1 MGRSKQEATERN
13 TRESAVELVDGL
25 TESLK
30 LEPYAVRPGLGMPFG
45 YADAKTGKLS
55 PTQHKYVSW
64 TFDPAVYT
72 TIELLHLTDTQ
83 FGHVECQEDRI
94 AEYRDWV
101 LRKPNRF
108 VLLGG
113 DMVDAATVL
122 SPGQPWENVC
132 EPQSQVYRFCELI
145 APLRPR
151 ILGYVGG
158 NHERRGV
165 KTFGDLG
172 VLISRLLRIP
182 YSNGRQ
188 LIDIHYG
195 AHRQSAVDR
204 PFQIDLW
211 HGRGASRTDG
221 AKVQMVGNYVKD
233 HPGADLYLTGH
244 LHDCFVFQ
252 KFRERRLAAS
262 HNVKIRKYYFGMSS
276 SFLNTWGTYAEV
288 SGMSITDVAMIRVIL
303 EPSGHSEVT
312 IR

>member
-1 MGRSKQEATERN
+1 MATKKPTASKADS
-13 TRESAVELVDGL
+13 RESLLAISD
-25 TESLK
+25 SLR
-30 LEPYAVRPGLGMPFG
+30 LPPYTIRPNLGMRYG
-45 YADAKTGKLS
+45 S
-55 PTQHKYVSW
+55 QSKYVSW
-64 TFDPAVYT
+64 TFNPAVYT
-72 TIELLHLTDTQ
+72 SLELLHLTDLQ
-83 FGHVECQEDRI
+83 FGHVECQVDRI
-94 AEYRDWV
+94 IEYRDWA
-101 LRKPNRF
+101 LSKPNRF

-113 DMVDAATVL
+113 DLIDAATVL
-122 SPGQPWENVC
+122 SLGSPWENIAD
-132 EPQSQVYRFCELI
+132 PQTQVYKLCKLLST
-145 APLRPR
+145 LRPR

-172 VLISRLLRIP
+172 ILISRLLQIP
-182 YSNGRQ
+182 YSDGRQ

-195 AHRQSAVDR
+195 AHRQSATER

-211 HGRGASRTDG
+211 HGRGAARTDG
-221 AKVQMVGNYVKD
+221 AKVMMVGNYVKD
-233 HPGADLYLTGH
+233 HPGSDLYLAGH

-303 EPSGHSEVT
+303 EPDGHSEVT